1 MKQKLINGS
10 ILLMVI
16 FLTTGF
22 ISMQSG
28 IKTNIP
34 AEYKQKVNPFK
45 GDETLK
51 MTGLRNYNRHCVSC
65 HGKTGLGDGVMS
77 ANLKMP
83 PGNLTSADMKKYTDG
98 EIYYM
103 SFVGEGER
111 PDLMKIIASEEDKW
125 AVVNYVRT
133 LQKE

>member
-1 MKQKLINGS
+1 MKRTLINGS
-10 ILLMVI
+10 ILLAVI
-16 FLTTGF
+16 FISSGFLT
-22 ISMQSG
+22 MQSG
-28 IKTNIP
+28 NQQNIP

-51 MTGLRNYNRHCVSC
+51 LTGLRNYNRHCVSC

-77 ANLKMP
+77 KNLKTS
-83 PGNLTSADMKKYTDG
+83 PGNLTSADMQKYTDG
-98 EIYYM
+98 DIYYM

-111 PDLMKIIASEEDKW
+111 PDLMKIIPTEEDKW
-125 AVVNYVRT
+125 AVVNFVRT